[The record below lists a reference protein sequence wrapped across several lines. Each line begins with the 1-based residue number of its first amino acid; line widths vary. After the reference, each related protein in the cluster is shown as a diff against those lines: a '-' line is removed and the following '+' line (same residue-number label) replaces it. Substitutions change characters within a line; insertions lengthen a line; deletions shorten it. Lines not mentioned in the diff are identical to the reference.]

1 MKNINNILDKLK
13 PKLLSLDM
21 KFQSL
26 IPNPKLRK
34 LLYYAIGVL
43 FVFML
48 FLILLGLI
56 LSPFMKN
63 GDSDGLTLNKPK
75 IEAPSPATRVN
86 LNSTQKELLELENKV
101 RDLKFPESILT
112 IPNIESGIKIQK
124 ND

>member
-1 MKNINNILDKLK
+1 
-13 PKLLSLDM
+13 
-21 KFQSL
+21 
-26 IPNPKLRK
+26 
-34 LLYYAIGVL
+34 
-43 FVFML
+43 
-48 FLILLGLI
+48 
-56 LSPFMKN
+56 MKN